1 MSIKNKFHTLN
12 KKEFDEYLNKL
23 KESEGTLFFLSCFD
37 KSFFYY
43 QSNEIDQLLLSLN
56 KAQWKFDNL
65 INSFSFF
72 AKNQIIQSY
81 LIEEIESTNKI
92 ENIYCTKHDIF
103 SIITEGSSKPNKK
116 LKSITNSYKL
126 LLDENRLNISSL
138 GSIKDTYDSLLLDC
152 IEAKDIY
159 DGKYFR
165 KEDVSIS
172 DGSIDVHVGLSNEEN
187 INKAMN
193 EFISLFNSNEEL
205 YKKMIISHILLEII
219 HPYYDG
225 NGRLGRFLMSSGIY
239 INSNS
244 LFSFLISSCIEKEKR
259 NYYKAF
265 KVATDPLEFG
275 CLNESVKIIANIL
288 VNQLTIAIKELEI
301 KKEKIDN
308 ISKVNEFTKSEN
320 KIYSLLTEASILTDF
335 GISNKEIIQECNVSK
350 RTLIYTLNKFEN
362 LNLLEDIKIGKL
374 TYHKIKEKK

>member
-65 INSFSFF
+65 INSFSYF

-92 ENIYCTKHDIF
+92 ENIYSTKHDIF
-103 SIITEGSSKPNKK
+103 SIIKEVSSKPNKK

-126 LLDENRLNISSL
+126 LLVENRLNITSL

-165 KEDVSIS
+165 KDVVYIN
-172 DGSIDVHVGLSNEEN
+172 DGSKNVHTGLINEESIN
-187 INKAMN
+187 IAME
-193 EFISLFNSNEEL
+193 EFINVYNSNIEL
-205 YKKMIISHILLEII
+205 YKKMILSHFILEYI

-225 NGRLGRFLMSSGIY
+225 NGRLGRFLFSSGIY
-239 INSNS
+239 KESNS
-244 LFSFLISSCIEKEKR
+244 LFAFLISTCLLNEKSK
-259 NYYKAF
+259 YYKAF
-265 KVATDPLEFG
+265 KVADDPLEFG
-275 CLNESVKIIANIL
+275 CLNEYVEIITEIL
-288 VNQLTIAIKELEI
+288 LRQINNEITKLES
-301 KKEKIDN
+301 KKEKIN
-308 ISKVNEFTKSEN
+308 NLVKLSTFSKSEN
-320 KIYSLLTEASILTDF
+320 KIYSLLAEASILTDF

-350 RTLIYTLNKFEN
+350 RTLIYTLNKLKE
-362 LNLLEDIKIGKL
+362 LNLLEDTKIGKL
-374 TYHKIKEKK
+374 TYHKIKQ

>member
-23 KESEGTLFFLSCFD
+23 KESEGTLIFLSCFD

-65 INSFSFF
+65 INSFSYF

-92 ENIYCTKHDIF
+92 ENIYSTKHDIF
-103 SIITEGSSKPNKK
+103 SIIKEVSSKPNKK

-126 LLDENRLNISSL
+126 LLVENRLNITSL

-165 KEDVSIS
+165 KDVVYIN
-172 DGSIDVHVGLSNEEN
+172 DGSKNVHTGLINEESIN
-187 INKAMN
+187 IAME
-193 EFISLFNSNEEL
+193 EFINVYNSNIEL
-205 YKKMIISHILLEII
+205 YKKMILSHFILEYI

-225 NGRLGRFLMSSGIY
+225 NGRLGRFLFSSGIY
-239 INSNS
+239 KESNS
-244 LFSFLISSCIEKEKR
+244 LFAFLISTCFLNEKSK
-259 NYYKAF
+259 YYKAF
-265 KVATDPLEFG
+265 KVADDPLEFG
-275 CLNESVKIIANIL
+275 CLNEYVKIITEIL
-288 VNQLTIAIKELEI
+288 LRQINNEITKLES
-301 KKEKIDN
+301 KKEKIN
-308 ISKVNEFTKSEN
+308 NLVKLSTFSKSEN
-320 KIYSLLTEASILTDF
+320 KIYSLLAEASILTDF

-350 RTLIYTLNKFEN
+350 RTLIYTLNKLKE
-362 LNLLEDIKIGKL
+362 LNLLEDTKIGKL
-374 TYHKIKEKK
+374 TYHKIKQ

>member
-23 KESEGTLFFLSCFD
+23 KESEGTLIFLSCFD

-65 INSFSFF
+65 INSFSYF

-92 ENIYCTKHDIF
+92 ENIYSTKHDIF
-103 SIITEGSSKPNKK
+103 SIIKEVSSKSNKK

-126 LLDENRLNISSL
+126 LLDENRLNITSL
-138 GSIKDTYDSLLLDC
+138 GSIKNTYDSLLLDC

-165 KEDVSIS
+165 KDVVYIN
-172 DGSIDVHVGLSNEEN
+172 DGSKNVHTGLINEES
-187 INKAMN
+187 INLAME
-193 EFISLFNSNEEL
+193 EFIKIYNSNIEL
-205 YKKMIISHILLEII
+205 YKKMILSHFILEYI

-225 NGRLGRFLMSSGIY
+225 NGRLGRFLFSSGIY
-239 INSNS
+239 KESNS
-244 LFSFLISSCIEKEKR
+244 LFAFLISTCLLNEKSK
-259 NYYKAF
+259 YYKAF
-265 KVATDPLEFG
+265 KVADDPLEFG
-275 CLNESVKIIANIL
+275 CLNEYVKIITEIL
-288 VNQLTIAIKELEI
+288 LRQINNEITKLES
-301 KKEKIDN
+301 KKEKIN
-308 ISKVNEFTKSEN
+308 NLVKLSTFSKSEN
-320 KIYSLLTEASILTDF
+320 KIYSLLAEAAILTDF
-335 GISNKEIIQECNVSK
+335 GVSNDEIINECNVSK
-350 RTLIYTLNKFEN
+350 RTLIYTLNKLKE
-362 LNLLEDIKIGKL
+362 LNLLEDTKIGKL
-374 TYHKIKEKK
+374 TYHKIKQ